1 MPQPKQRRTRRGGRV
16 GADDPLVR
24 ALREVAD
31 EALEETVP
39 DRLLEVIR
47 AARRQPDAGGGA
59 ADAPA
64 PPPDEAG

>member
-1 MPQPKQRRTRRGGRV
+1 MPKQRRTRRRGRV
-16 GADDPLVR
+16 DNDDPLVR

-47 AARRQPDAGGGA
+47 AARRQPAGGGGPE
-59 ADAPA
+59 APA
-64 PPPDEAG
+64 TPDAPPDEAS